1 MRSLSGAR
9 NRTVLV
15 IAGVITLVAA
25 AWLLVVAFALVSPGQ
40 ELGGLVAVPDQS
52 TVAELIEAQRGWL
65 LPTACVAAVLAV
77 LIGLALLIAQ
87 IPSAPRHTQM
97 RFTDHDGTVL
107 ATLEPQVLEKALV
120 EHLEGVA
127 GVVDSSLRV
136 SGSTSALTVQ
146 GELTVADS
154 AEVEWAVDE
163 ARKLLASDLE
173 TALGAAPQSIDLLVR
188 LRSPRSSR
196 RSFTSSDRDRVA
208 VRQQG

>member
-1 MRSLSGAR
+1 MRSLSGVR

-15 IAGVITLVAA
+15 IASVITLVAA
-25 AWLLVVAFALVSPGQ
+25 AWLLVVAFALLSPGQ
-40 ELGGLVAVPDQS
+40 EVGGLVAVPDQS
-52 TVAELIEAQRGWL
+52 TVTELIQAHRGWL
-65 LPTACVAAVLAV
+65 LPAASLAAVLAV

-87 IPSAPRHTQM
+87 IPSGPKHTQM

-136 SGSTSALTVQ
+136 SGSTNALTVQ

-173 TALGAAPQSIDLLVR
+173 TALGSAPQSIDLLVR

-196 RSFTSSDRDRVA
+196 RSFTRSDRDRVA